1 MEAKG
6 SKELSYLQELYQTGM
21 AAPGEVKVAKET
33 GKKIDQFLTR
43 LFLTPLRFAKYGV
56 EEGVKARQQAGLI
69 RGGPRSETGE
79 WTQEQLDAG
88 LAQLAF
94 AAEAISGGAAG
105 GAPAGD
111 LTALGIGLPQ
121 AKRMVAKDWK
131 RRVASMVGRT
141 KRHGP
146 KTYEKLIRPHIRR
159 EAATTR
165 EYIKALEEIP
175 QKFLDPIES
184 VNLYGEVEADKILK
198 GARGTYT
205 PTEYAVR
212 FSIEA
217 GPEEALNVALHEI
230 AGHGRQFAK
239 HRDFIESLGPKKE
252 ERYERLLGLWEM
264 MGSEAFPKEFSGSYK
279 PALEAHAYEFGDVA
293 EAAIKLLRKKGRKI
307 TEDELE
313 RIYEK
318 TKRTAELKFGPK
330 PPRSALEDIKTKSF
344 ARRERFRKAL
354 ASQGGL
360 MGRAER
366 AMSSKKLTEDAI
378 QLGRELH
385 TGKVKLSEIAKM
397 SKQLDSEL
405 KKALKIGDFERYSEL
420 AFKNQYFNEA
430 REFAEI
436 LAGSTKYPGKVEI
449 FKRSGY
455 LPKGF

>member
-1 MEAKG
+1 MKAKG
-6 SKELSYLQELYQTGM
+6 SKELSYLQELYQAGM

-131 RRVASMVGRT
+131 RRVA
-141 KRHGP
+141 
-146 KTYEKLIRPHIRR
+146 KLLEFSSASRSERAQIKR

-165 EYIKALEEIP
+165 EFIKALQEIP
-175 QKFLDPIES
+175 QKFLNPIES
-184 VNLYGEVEADKILK
+184 VNLYGGVEAQRILK
-198 GARGTYT
+198 GGSIGTYS
-205 PTEYAVR
+205 PTKYAAQ
-212 FSIEA
+212 FSTEA
-217 GPEEALNVALHEI
+217 TPEEALNVALHEI
-230 AGHGRQFAK
+230 AGHGRQFVK
-239 HRDFIESLGPKKE
+239 YRDFVESLGPKKE
-252 ERYERLLGLWEM
+252 ERYEILWDLFKRE
-264 MGSEAFPKEFSGSYK
+264 GSEAFPKEFSSVYK
-279 PALEAHAYEFGDVA
+279 PALEAHAYEFADVA
-293 EAAIKLLRKKGRKI
+293 EAAIRLLRKKGRKI
-307 TEDELE
+307 TEGELE

-318 TKRTAELKFGPK
+318 TKKTAELKFGPE
-330 PPRSALEDIKTKSF
+330 PPRSAPEDIKTKSF
-344 ARRERFRKAL
+344 VRRERFRKAL

-378 QLGRELH
+378 RLGRELH

-405 KKALKIGDFERYSEL
+405 KKALKMGDFERYSEL